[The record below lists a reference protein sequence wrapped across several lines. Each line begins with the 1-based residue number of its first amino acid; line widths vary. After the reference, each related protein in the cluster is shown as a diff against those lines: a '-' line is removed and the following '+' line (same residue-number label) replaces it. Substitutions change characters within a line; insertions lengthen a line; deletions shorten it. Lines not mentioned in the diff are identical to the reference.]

1 MVEKETVGVRLAPD
15 KVERIEE
22 LAEEKQITKSDA
34 TRRLIDKGI
43 DFKDSD
49 IGTLLTDSN
58 GSSTES
64 DKEPVADGGTITRD
78 LFSMMAGL
86 YAATTLSLFITIGI
100 SAVTSMEIPYDDLFV
115 SVLLAASLL
124 TTIATIPLYTD
135 LPEKVDQLLYSG
147 VDHVP
152 YLNKVVA

>member
-58 GSSTES
+58 NSSTES
-64 DKEPVADGGTITRD
+64 SKEPVADGGTITRD

-86 YAATTLSLFITIGI
+86 YAATTFSLFISIGI
-100 SAVTSMEIPYDDLFV
+100 SAVTSMELPYSGLFV
-115 SVLLAASLL
+115 SILLAASLL
-124 TTIATIPLYTD
+124 TAMATIPLYTD
-135 LPEKVDQLLYSG
+135 LPERVDQILYSG

-152 YLNKVVA
+152 YLNRVVA